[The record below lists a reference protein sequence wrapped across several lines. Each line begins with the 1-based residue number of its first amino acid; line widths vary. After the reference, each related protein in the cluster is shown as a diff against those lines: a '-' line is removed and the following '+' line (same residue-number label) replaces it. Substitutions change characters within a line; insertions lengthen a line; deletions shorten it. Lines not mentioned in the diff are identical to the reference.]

1 MTNIFSNFRG
11 KATGIVSI
19 NGYMNDIN
27 YGGDIALK
35 DFGLKVNFN
44 GVDYTFADATVLLQN
59 GNILVTEPVK
69 IRDGRNNSSGTLSL
83 AQN

>member
-1 MTNIFSNFRG
+1 MGKQLELFRL
-11 KATGIVSI
+11 TVL
-19 NGYMNDIN
+19 NDIN

-69 IRDGRNNSSGTLSL
+69 IRDGRNNSSGN
-83 AQN
+83 AFIGAD

>member
-1 MTNIFSNFRG
+1 
-11 KATGIVSI
+11 
-19 NGYMNDIN
+19 MNDIN

-69 IRDGRNNSSGTLSL
+69 LGTEEIILRERFHWRRL
-83 AQN
+83 I